1 MINFQ
6 KRRDF
11 IKTFAGG
18 LLGSAAFSSGL
29 IPLLAHASAKNDYKA
44 LVCINLG
51 GGNDGFNT
59 LVPLGNS
66 YSTYQ
71 SIRQTLALDKS
82 ELLKLNILNTDM
94 ESCGLHPSLKH
105 TQRLFNQGQLA
116 WISDLGNLIEPV
128 THADY
133 RDRKL
138 ALPPHLFSHNDQT
151 IFTHTLNTQDIN
163 SGWAGR
169 IADALAEV
177 NTSQPLSLNVSLSGE
192 NYLQRNRQQNPYIV
206 RRTGI
211 NVIDALSEQNPAN
224 FSASRAAIYREFL
237 GRQRSHLLQQHF
249 SNIQMDAWVTSQ
261 YVTDILASQP
271 KLDLPIH
278 QTSHQSISK
287 KGLVESLGMVIRLI
301 AAQDAFKLKRQ
312 IFFIDIPGFDTHK
325 SQLAEQRNMLNEL
338 DLGLDLFNAAL
349 TSIGYQNQVT
359 LFTLSEFG
367 RTLTRN
373 GNDGTD
379 HGWTNHHLVM
389 GGAVSGQQIVG
400 KLPDMNA
407 DSDFNIGDGRII
419 PQTSFDQLGA
429 TLSNWFGVETEDIS
443 KVFPNLANFDSKNL
457 GFIKPT

>member
-18 LLGSAAFSSGL
+18 LLGGAAFSSGL

-66 YSTYQ
+66 YATYQ

-82 ELLKLNILNTDM
+82 ELLKLNLLNSDL
-94 ESCGLHPSLKH
+94 ESCGVHPSLVN

-116 WISDLGNLIEPV
+116 WVTDLGNLIEPV
-128 THADY
+128 TRADY

-151 IFTHTLNTQDIN
+151 IFAHTLNAQNIN

-177 NTSQPLSLNVSLSGE
+177 NGNQPLSLNISLSGE
-192 NYLQRNRQQNPYIV
+192 NYLQRNQQKNPYIV
-206 RRTGI
+206 RRTGV
-211 NVIDALSEQNPAN
+211 NLIDALNEENPAS

-278 QTSHQSISK
+278 QINGG
-287 KGLVESLGMVIRLI
+287 KGLVESLGMIIRLI
-301 AAQDAFKLKRQ
+301 AAQSAFQLKRQ

-325 SQLAEQRNMLNEL
+325 DQIDQQRNMLSEL
-338 DLGLDLFNAAL
+338 DLGLDLFNSAL
-349 TSIGYQNQVT
+349 TSIGYQDQVT
-359 LFTLSEFG
+359 LFTMSEFG

-379 HGWTNHHLVM
+379 HGWTNHHLAM
-389 GGAVSGQQIVG
+389 GGAVNGQQLFG
-400 KLPDMNA
+400 TLPEIDT
-407 DSDFNIGDGRII
+407 DSDFNIDDGRII
-419 PQTSFDQLGA
+419 PRTSFDQFGA
-429 TLSNWFGVETEDIS
+429 TLASWFGVEAEDIDS
-443 KVFPNLANFDSKNL
+443 VFPNLANFNSKNL
-457 GFIKPT
+457 GFLNTI